1 MEFQK
6 GKTWKHGWKKQKQK
20 KDNKR
25 NNNVKTPDTQPL
37 YEFFKFKIN
46 SNSNCLPSS
55 GCAFKDSRAIYI
67 DLDSRDSRASKV
79 LCSRVRLEGRLSR
92 PGRMQ
97 STHQSCSGPACP
109 FPSCFFCC
117 FFTFCFLP
125 GRKVKKATKTQKKAN
140 NKQTRSKQKAKK
152 KQTSESKKQK
162 GNSQFLPSYFS
173 PAPFFSGL
181 LPSSHVHRV
190 HFPFSLSSLR
200 LSSSRLFQT
209 LVFLDSLILHQAFIF
224 WRSLNMHI
232 ACHFAAVCCCWFLL
246 FVAFC
251 FMLVPSLYKVMVA
264 IASFFMI
271 FENWLYLFRFAFILL
286 SFCFHFPF
294 FAFCLSFFPFHFAL
308 CFFGFCWFA
317 FFFPFFF
324 CIFSFF
330 FKFVAS

>member
-37 YEFFKFKIN
+37 YEFFKFKIH

-117 FFTFCFLP
+117 FFTFCLEE
-125 GRKVKKATKTQKKAN
+125 RWKKQQK
-140 NKQTRSKQKAKK
+140 RKK
-152 KQTSESKKQK
+152 KQTTSKQEANKKPKKSKQANPKSKK
-162 GNSQFLPSYFS
+162 GIPN
-173 PAPFFSGL
+173 FFH
-181 LPSSHVHRV
+181 PTSHQL
-190 HFPFSLSSLR
+190 LSSQDFCR
-200 LSSSRLFQT
+200 LPMCT
-209 LVFLDSLILHQAFIF
+209 
-224 WRSLNMHI
+224 
-232 ACHFAAVCCCWFLL
+232 VCTS
-246 FVAFC
+246 
-251 FMLVPSLYKVMVA
+251 PSP
-264 IASFFMI
+264 
-271 FENWLYLFRFAFILL
+271 
-286 SFCFHFPF
+286 CP
-294 FAFCLSFFPFHFAL
+294 P
-308 CFFGFCWFA
+308 
-317 FFFPFFF
+317 
-324 CIFSFF
+324 
-330 FKFVAS
+330 

>member
-37 YEFFKFKIN
+37 YEFFKFKIH

-162 GNSQFLPSYFS
+162 REFPISSILLLTSSFLLRTSAVFPCAPCALPLLLVLPKAFFQQVVPDSSFS
-173 PAPFFSGL
+173 WLLDSSPGFHFLKIFEYAHCLPFC
-181 LPSSHVHRV
+181 
-190 HFPFSLSSLR
+190 SSL
-200 LSSSRLFQT
+200 LL
-209 LVFLDSLILHQAFIF
+209 LVFT
-224 WRSLNMHI
+224 
-232 ACHFAAVCCCWFLL
+232 VCCFL
-246 FVAFC
+246 
-251 FMLVPSLYKVMVA
+251 
-264 IASFFMI
+264 
-271 FENWLYLFRFAFILL
+271 
-286 SFCFHFPF
+286 FHV
-294 FAFCLSFFPFHFAL
+294 
-308 CFFGFCWFA
+308 GT
-317 FFFPFFF
+317 
-324 CIFSFF
+324 
-330 FKFVAS
+330 